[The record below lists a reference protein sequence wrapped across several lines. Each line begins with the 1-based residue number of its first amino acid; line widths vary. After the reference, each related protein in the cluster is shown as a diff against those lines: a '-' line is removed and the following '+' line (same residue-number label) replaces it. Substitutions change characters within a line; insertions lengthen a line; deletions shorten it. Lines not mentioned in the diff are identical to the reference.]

1 MADQEERRLLP
12 VKLDTYKPLR
22 EVVLMPAGAI
32 IDGVRPGKRRGINW
46 QENYRSGRTGA
57 ERFANWS

>member
-22 EVVLMPAGAI
+22 EVVFDAL
-32 IDGVRPGKRRGINW
+32 RG
-46 QENYRSGRTGA
+46 RSSMASCARESG
-57 ERFANWS
+57 